1 MYYVNNTFFTN
12 DKNVKQKVLKLFFV
26 KCTRMNQII
35 IKIDN
40 RESELLKKIER
51 EKNTNELFKNLTI
64 VIENLPL
71 GDIILCDAET
81 NKELIIIERKTL
93 NDLSASIKDGR
104 YEEQS
109 YRLNGIDHPNHNI
122 VYFIEGSIQNT
133 SPLIKYKWDKA
144 TMYSAMVSI
153 AFYKGFSVMRS
164 LDMNETAYMICNMA
178 HKIEKTTNR
187 AFYYSKSPEPV
198 IQEEGDSSPVQQPKA
213 YYDVAKRVKKDNV
226 TKENIGQIMLCQIP
240 GVSSQTASAILN
252 KFENIRTLIKAL
264 ESDSAC
270 LNDIYLTDAK
280 GKQRKINKTCIQN
293 IINLL
298 IHL

>member
-1 MYYVNNTFFTN
+1 
-12 DKNVKQKVLKLFFV
+12 
-26 KCTRMNQII
+26 MNRIM

-40 RESELLKKIER
+40 RENELLKKIEH
-51 EKNTNELFKNLTI
+51 EKNTNELFKNLTV
-64 VIENLPL
+64 VIETLPL
-71 GDIILCDAET
+71 GDIILCNTET
-81 NKELIIIERKTL
+81 NEELIIIERKTL

-122 VYFIEGSIQNT
+122 VYLIEGSIQNT
-133 SPLIKYKWDKA
+133 CSLIKYKWDKQ
-144 TMYSAMVSI
+144 TVYSAIVSI

-164 LDMNETAYMICNMA
+164 IDLNETAYMICNMA

-187 AFYYSKSPEPV
+187 SFYYSKPSQSINNNDVNQEPEV
-198 IQEEGDSSPVQQPKA
+198 DIQIQQQQTKA
-213 YYDVAKRVKKDNV
+213 YHDVVKRVKKDNV
-226 TKENIGQIMLCQIP
+226 TKENIGQIILCQIP
-240 GVSSQTASAILN
+240 GVSSQSACAILN
-252 KFENIRTLIKAL
+252 KFSNIRSLIKEL
-264 ESDSAC
+264 ETNPEC

-298 IHL
+298 INL

>member
-1 MYYVNNTFFTN
+1 
-12 DKNVKQKVLKLFFV
+12 
-26 KCTRMNQII
+26 MNQII

-40 RESELLKKIER
+40 RECELLKKIEH
-51 EKNTNELFKNLTI
+51 EKNTNELFKNI
-64 VIENLPL
+64 AVVIENLPL
-71 GDIILCDAET
+71 GDIILCNAET
-81 NKELIIIERKTL
+81 NEELIIIERKSL

-122 VYFIEGSIQNT
+122 VYLIEGSIQNT
-133 SPLIKYKWDKA
+133 SPLIKYKWDKP
-144 TMYSAMVSI
+144 TIYSAMISI

-164 LDMNETAYMICNMA
+164 LDMNETAYMICNMV

-187 AFYYSKSPEPV
+187 VFYYSKSLNPTPV
-198 IQEEGDSSPVQQPKA
+198 IQEEGEQQPKA

-240 GVSSQTASAILN
+240 GVSSQTACAILN
-252 KFENIRTLIKAL
+252 KFSNIRTLIKEL
-264 ESDSAC
+264 ETNAEC
-270 LNDIYLTDAK
+270 LNDVYLSDAK
-280 GKQRKINKTCIQN
+280 GKKRKINKTCVQN

-298 IHL
+298 INL

>member
-1 MYYVNNTFFTN
+1 
-12 DKNVKQKVLKLFFV
+12 
-26 KCTRMNQII
+26 MNQII

-51 EKNTNELFKNLTI
+51 EKDTNESFKNLTL
-64 VIENLPL
+64 VIESLPL
-71 GDIILCDAET
+71 GDIIVCNAET
-81 NKELIIIERKTL
+81 NEELIIIERKTL

-133 SPLIKYKWDKA
+133 SPLIKYKWDKP

-153 AFYKGFSVMRS
+153 AFYKGFSLMRS
-164 LDMNETAYMICNMA
+164 LDINETAYMIYNLA
-178 HKIEKTTNR
+178 HKLEKTTNR
-187 AFYYSKSPEPV
+187 AFYYSRSLNPNPV
-198 IQEEGDSSPVQQPKA
+198 IPEEGEQKQTKS

-240 GVSSQTASAILN
+240 GVSSQSACAILN
-252 KFENIRTLIKAL
+252 KFSNIRSLIKEL
-264 ESDSAC
+264 ETNPEC
-270 LNDIYLTDAK
+270 LNDVYLTDAK